1 MISWSPPPNPLRD
14 RCTALAL
21 RAAPERLGPLV
32 KGKRGQVREPPG
44 LRRLGDLVRA
54 RSLLGDR
61 RVTTSDRGKGGGEFV
76 HGVSGGIPIARFGVR
91 DFLRFPFSPLPL
103 PTLRG

>member
-21 RAAPERLGPLV
+21 RAAPERLGPLAFWSR
-32 KGKRGQVREPPG
+32 GKRGQVREPPG

-61 RVTTSDRGKGGGEFV
+61 QVTDRGEGGEFV
-76 HGVSGGIPIARFGVR
+76 HGVSGEIPIARFGVR
-91 DFLRFPFSPLPL
+91 DFLRFPFSPLPT
-103 PTLRG
+103 PRG